1 MGVNEKRGKNT
12 LLASVLLSAPGP
24 LVLGIALF
32 FGSSTTQIADFVR
45 RTVEFMATL
54 ISWYVFR
61 MTANLPKTDGLRIKL
76 ERRVD
81 LYVGIAMLISGI
93 TMGFLAVSGFLNQSE
108 KGNIIPALIIAVLG
122 VISNAILAVNY
133 SISYSKTKNTVLKAQ
148 KTLYFTKSIVDVC
161 VSTAL
166 VAVILLN
173 GTAMYIADLIGGIIV
188 ALVLFLNGI
197 KLLHSRVSTK

>member
-1 MGVNEKRGKNT
+1 
-12 LLASVLLSAPGP
+12 
-24 LVLGIALF
+24 
-32 FGSSTTQIADFVR
+32 
-45 RTVEFMATL
+45 
-54 ISWYVFR
+54 
-61 MTANLPKTDGLRIKL
+61 
-76 ERRVD
+76 
-81 LYVGIAMLISGI
+81 
-93 TMGFLAVSGFLNQSE
+93 MGFLAVSGFLNQSE